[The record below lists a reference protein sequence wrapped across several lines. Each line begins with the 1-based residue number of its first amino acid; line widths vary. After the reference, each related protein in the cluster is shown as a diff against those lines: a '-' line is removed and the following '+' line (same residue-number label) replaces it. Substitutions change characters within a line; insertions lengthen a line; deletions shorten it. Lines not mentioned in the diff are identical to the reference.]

1 VQRPSSRVA
10 TFVQADLI
18 AAQQR
23 IQELE
28 VLLSNRGFPD
38 LEARAEL
45 AEDRVRTLE
54 DAVATLR
61 AELDTT
67 RETLE
72 STQVRRW
79 GWQGVIGGGGML
91 CRCGPPPS
99 PTVPPVC
106 RTS

>member
-1 VQRPSSRVA
+1 
-10 TFVQADLI
+10 
-18 AAQQR
+18 
-23 IQELE
+23 

-45 AEDRVRTLE
+45 AEDRLRTLE
-54 DAVATLR
+54 DANAALK

-72 STQVRRW
+72 STQVR
-79 GWQGVIGGGGML
+79 GML
-91 CRCGPPPS
+91 PLLPACSGTAPH
-99 PTVPPVC
+99 PVFHHHARHR